1 MRTLSKLELGRL
13 VLCLGALVLAA
24 GCATPVK
31 TDYKAGTDFSRY
43 KTFALLPI
51 THQGPV
57 EDPGAVLRLT
67 GPAQA
72 AVAREL
78 TAKGMTQAPGG
89 QPADLAV
96 NIRGQSLP
104 KVDVT
109 DYGYTYPVWTR
120 YGTVTVVRN
129 PSVSVNTYTERTLI
143 IELLDTR
150 AKELVW
156 VGWLK
161 KNSSRPVTAEAL
173 DEAIRSVLQKYPPSA
188 GGSS

>member
-1 MRTLSKLELGRL
+1 MSRRSIGLL
-13 VLCLGALVLAA
+13 VFCLGGLLLVV

-31 TDYKAGTDFSRY
+31 CDYKAGTDFSRY
-43 KTFALLPI
+43 KTYALLPV

-67 GPAQA
+67 GPAHA

-78 TAKGMTQAPGG
+78 TAKGMTQAPTG
-89 QPADLAV
+89 QAADLAV
-96 NIRGQSLP
+96 NLRGQSLP

-109 DYGYTYPVWTR
+109 DYGYNYPVWTR
-120 YGTVTVVRN
+120 YGPVTVVRN
-129 PSVSVNTYTERTLI
+129 PSMSVTTYTERTLI

-156 VGWLK
+156 VGWMK
-161 KNSSRPVTAEAL
+161 KNSSKPVTVEAL
-173 DEAIRSVLQKYPPSA
+173 DEAIRKVLEKYPPTA
-188 GGSS
+188 GGSL

>member
-1 MRTLSKLELGRL
+1 MSRRRIGGW
-13 VLCLGALVLAA
+13 VLCVGGLVLAT

-31 TDYKAGTDFSRY
+31 CDYKAGTDFSRY
-43 KTFALLPI
+43 KTFALLPV
-51 THQGPV
+51 TQQGPV

-67 GPAQA
+67 GPAHA

-78 TAKGMTQAPGG
+78 TLKGMTQASAG
-89 QPADLAV
+89 QAADVVV
-96 NIRGQSLP
+96 NLRGQSMP

-120 YGTVTVVRN
+120 YGPVTVVRN
-129 PSVSVNTYTERTLI
+129 PSMSVTTYTERTLV

-156 VGWLK
+156 VGWMK
-161 KNSSRPVTAEAL
+161 KNSSKPVTVEAL
-173 DEAIRSVLQKYPPSA
+173 DEAIRRVLEKYPPSA